1 MALLQMQRI
10 YIYALNK
17 DRKKILDLLQR
28 REVVEVRSML
38 KEDSVFRRTEES
50 LSVQDF
56 EKNIAIA
63 GEALTIL
70 DTYEKEDKSL
80 LSALKGRKELP
91 LRYLIALVKNTILYL
106 TRLNV

>member
-56 EKNIAIA
+56 
-63 GEALTIL
+63 
-70 DTYEKEDKSL
+70 
-80 LSALKGRKELP
+80 
-91 LRYLIALVKNTILYL
+91 
-106 TRLNV
+106 